1 MHYLGISNP
10 ISIHIKNPL
19 DKNSKNRLGLWRGG
33 QVQISDVHRERGGG
47 GDFYAFR
54 MCEDGGGEG
63 VRLWKICE
71 DVINMV
77 PKDKTYSIMKHTV

>member
-1 MHYLGISNP
+1 MWVTPFCQKSD
-10 ISIHIKNPL
+10 L
-19 DKNSKNRLGLWRGG
+19 DACKVRDGVTRLPPF
-33 QVQISDVHRERGGG
+33 HRERGGG
-47 GDFYAFR
+47 G
-54 MCEDGGGEG
+54 GGVLCISDVRRWRRGG

>member
-1 MHYLGISNP
+1 MLRTP
-10 ISIHIKNPL
+10 SIKILKI
-19 DKNSKNRLGLWRGG
+19 DLGLWRGG
-33 QVQISDVHRERGGG
+33 SGPNIGRSQGAGGG
-47 GDFYAFR
+47 GGGVFYAFR